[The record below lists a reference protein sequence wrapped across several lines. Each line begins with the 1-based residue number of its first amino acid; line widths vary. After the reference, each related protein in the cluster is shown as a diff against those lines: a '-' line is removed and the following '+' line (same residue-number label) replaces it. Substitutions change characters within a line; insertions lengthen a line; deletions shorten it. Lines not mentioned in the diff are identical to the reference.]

1 MQQAFLALANY
12 FLVAL
17 MLVYNVQAF
26 YAIRMRLESREKK
39 LRIAMKAEEVAV
51 FSVCYGVLILESGKS
66 QYMTFFLLTLIL
78 ILGFPMLCRRVYP
91 KRNGLLLDL
100 MMFLLGIG
108 IVVLSRMDTG
118 AAARQLAIEAA
129 ALIISLFIPEFL
141 RAMHRLER
149 YGFWYLLLG
158 IVVLLLVF
166 LLAKE
171 RLGAKIWVKFF
182 GVSMQPFEF
191 VKISFIFGC
200 SAVFLRTKTLFTRLA
215 VLALAGLH
223 IVLMVLSN
231 DLGGAVIFS
240 VVFLVLLVSSDG
252 KIRWL
257 VMAAVGGGVGCF
269 AAYRLFDR
277 VRVRVV
283 AWKNPFAVVDNE
295 GYQLS
300 QSLFAIGNGG
310 FFGTGLMRG
319 NPEQIPVVTTDFMF
333 SAVCE
338 ELGAVFALCLLC
350 LYLNCILLLIRL
362 IRQCTLDYYRLVFT
376 GFAALFAIQ
385 IFLNVGGVIRMI
397 PSTGVPLPFV
407 GAGGS
412 SSASMILMFMLVH
425 GMQEKWDEGQ
435 NYKDNFVPGI
445 LSERAER
452 ALGYCC
458 YGCCVL
464 LGLLAIY
471 FTGFMC
477 TEARKVIFNSYNRR
491 QVKLEEQNAKG
502 TIYDAAG
509 NPLAFTM
516 ILDEKEIRK
525 YPYGNLYSHVVG
537 QMQNG
542 TSGLEAVKE
551 IDLLSSSVGEFSK
564 LGYRIRGEQIPGNSL
579 FTTLNTSW
587 QESLY
592 RILQE
597 SKSDK
602 SAQKADALC
611 VLAVEDGALLA
622 AVSLPDFSPDD
633 PQAAGEEN
641 APLFNRVFYGTYPVW
656 EATKPFQEA
665 SQAFGR
671 VFPTPFGDVTEAEE
685 KQYISPVALSMYA
698 SATVQNGTVLLP
710 YVAKKLVDARGRS
723 IYKNVP
729 KSRKL
734 AIGDSN
740 FWYIEENED
749 NPKLSYRYVYSLVP
763 SGRVGYSHALVM
775 ALFPADN
782 PRVAVG
788 MVMEEGKSYYLEEE
802 IKSRLTTF
810 SEVFVTE

>member
-12 FLVAL
+12 FLAAL
-17 MLVYNVQAF
+17 MLVYNIQAF
-26 YAIRMRLESREKK
+26 YAIRLRLDSREKK

-51 FSVCYGVLILESGKS
+51 FFICYSVLFLESGRR
-66 QYMTFFLLTLIL
+66 QYFIFLILTLIL
-78 ILGFPMLCRRVYP
+78 ILGFPMLCRQVYP
-91 KRNGLLLDL
+91 KKNGLLLDL
-100 MMFLLGIG
+100 MMFLLGLG
-108 IVVLSRMDTG
+108 IVVLSRMDMG
-118 AAARQLAIEAA
+118 AAARQLSIEAA
-129 ALIISLFIPEFL
+129 ALVISLFIPEFL

-200 SAVFLRTKTLFTRLA
+200 SAVFLRTKTLFTRMA
-215 VLALAGLH
+215 VLALSGLH

-240 VVFLVLLVSSDG
+240 VVFLVLLISSDG

-257 VMAAVGGGVGCF
+257 VLAAIGGGAGCV
-269 AAYRLFDR
+269 AAYRLFER

-283 AWKNPFAVVDNE
+283 AWRNPFAVVDNE

-338 ELGAVFALCLLC
+338 ELGAIFSLCLLC

-376 GFAALFAIQ
+376 GFAALFAVQ

-397 PSTGVPLPFV
+397 PSTGVPLPFI

-412 SSASMILMFMLVH
+412 SAASMILMFMLVQ

-435 NYKDNFVPGI
+435 SYKDQFVPGV
-445 LSERAER
+445 LSERAGR

-464 LGLLAIY
+464 LGLLALY

-477 TEARKVIFNSYNRR
+477 TEARRVIFNSYNRR
-491 QVKLEEQNAKG
+491 QEKLEEQNAKG
-502 TIYDAAG
+502 TIYDAGG

-516 ILDEKEIRK
+516 ILDGKEIRK

-579 FTTLNTSW
+579 FTTLKTSW
-587 QESLY
+587 QEGLY
-592 RILQE
+592 RILKE
-597 SKSDK
+597 SENDK

-611 VLAVEDGALLA
+611 VLSIEDSALLA
-622 AVSLPDFSPDD
+622 AISLPDFAPDC
-633 PQAAGEEN
+633 PQEAGEEK
-641 APLFNRVFYGTYPVW
+641 APLFNRVFYGIYPVW
-656 EATKPFQEA
+656 EATKPFQDA
-665 SQAFGR
+665 SKAFGR

-685 KQYISPVALSMYA
+685 DWYISPVALSMYA
-698 SATVQNGTVLLP
+698 AAVTQKGTIGTP
-710 YVAKKLVDARGRS
+710 YVARELVDARGRRL
-723 IYKNVP
+723 YQNEP
-729 KSRKL
+729 KSIKL
-734 AIGDSN
+734 AVDDSI
-740 FWYIEENED
+740 FWYTEKSDEN
-749 NPKLSYRYVYSLVP
+749 PQLSYRYVYSLVP

-775 ALFPADN
+775 ALFPADS
-782 PRVAVG
+782 PKVAVG
-788 MVMEEGKSYYLEEE
+788 MVMEEGKSFYLEEE
-802 IKSRLTTF
+802 IKNRLEAF
-810 SEVFVTE
+810 CEVFASE